1 MPHLIQNPETPRPPK
16 KKPHRSQRWQNYAEL
31 IGRDPKLR
39 MGSKSP
45 IIPPYE
51 VRLLKIECLLNPLS
65 ILTVELILIKQQGL
79 PRSFTLTKKGTTH
92 F

>member
-1 MPHLIQNPETPRPPK
+1 MPHLIQNSETHTPP
-16 KKPHRSQRWQNYAEL
+16 PQTRWSQRWRNYAAL
-31 IGRDPKLR
+31 IGRDPKLC

-51 VRLLKIECLLNPLS
+51 VRLLKTECLLNPLI
-65 ILTVELILIKQQGL
+65 ILTVELILIKQQRL
-79 PRSFTLTKKGTTH
+79 PCSFTLTKNETTH